1 MEFLKQ
7 PEEMSL
13 NGDLALNWKEFKA
26 AYKLYIVASGCS
38 AKQDEVKAAILL
50 HIIGNG
56 AREILEKLSSTED
69 EEILNKLFN
78 RAIQYGVRFNPEK
91 CNFFATEVKYIG
103 HIISKDRIEP
113 DNKKVEAI
121 H

>member
-13 NGDLALNWKEFKA
+13 YGDLALNWKKFKA

-38 AKQDEVKAAILL
+38 AKEDKVKAAILL

-56 AREILEKLSSTED
+56 ALEILETSSLTED
-69 EEILNKLFN
+69 EKQDKDKILHKFEKYFVPKTNVSTERHKFN
-78 RAIQYGVRFNPEK
+78 TNVNQG
-91 CNFFATEVKYIG
+91 
-103 HIISKDRIEP
+103 
-113 DNKKVEAI
+113 
-121 H
+121 